1 MDWSETN
8 RDLLEDPEM
17 HRQNNV
23 QNLEAEVKALPQKK
37 RKRVLSIETAKKV
50 HQPKLSEL
58 RRQLPLLKKK
68 LAEQSKLLKMREITV
83 LKLKLEIQMKAQH
96 LELTKEM
103 KDEAKNFR
111 KWKQQ
116 TEKELIQA
124 HSSKMEIWTAPKLVK
139 RCLPNL

>member
-103 KDEAKNFR
+103 KDEAKNFHTQR
-111 KWKQQ
+111 GRS
-116 TEKELIQA
+116 
-124 HSSKMEIWTAPKLVK
+124 HSFESSTPLSNTDSESFAGCYRPSGV
-139 RCLPNL
+139 